1 MEDRLSQ
8 LDVAKVTRTF
18 GHVLSARLALEL
30 AVDRAESRI
39 VQAKFTGLRFLGVHR
54 LGVLDV
60 RDAHRLDFIRR
71 QESELDL
78 LDRLNRRIRVRKV
91 KVRHLVRFFF
101 GIMYRN
107 ESRRRWFEA
116 EFE

>member
-8 LDVAKVTRTF
+8 LDVAKVPRAF

-30 AVDRAESRI
+30 AIDGAESRI
-39 VQAKFTGLRFLGVHR
+39 IQAKFAGLCLLGVHR

-60 RDAHRLDFIRR
+60 RDTHRLDLLRR

-78 LDRLNRRIRVRKV
+78 LDRLDRRI
-91 KVRHLVRFFF
+91 
-101 GIMYRN
+101 
-107 ESRRRWFEA
+107 
-116 EFE
+116 